1 MGGLV
6 AFMELSLYHHYHP
19 LVLLQLLRSVAGVAE
34 SAVAADVGIVEI
46 VTTLSSFHC
55 GCNDESS
62 TDRNLIV
69 EHEIVFISNVKGGP
83 K

>member
-1 MGGLV
+1 M

-34 SAVAADVGIVEI
+34 SAVVAAVAAVVGIVEI
-46 VTTLSSFHC
+46 VTTLSSFHG